1 MYACTLVISVR
12 ELWLPPL
19 RAPHVH
25 TDTYVL
31 FRKHGHARSRRSPR
45 VSGDDGGRVYAKLR
59 GLRRP
64 RREKTEK
71 NSEGRRAGGK
81 KIVRAITHPLDAR
94 KSGIP
99 LASQTS
105 FLSHGG
111 SEFFMRNELI
121 SFLRLKKPRRCA
133 SSWTCKKRR
142 IKSREINANTF
153 YVLRKHASYARLA
166 CFLRKLSGSFFVGS
180 RASCTCLN
188 VPSSRHMWCGFFS
201 TEICGIQ
208 TQRFFYYIIC
218 RLVIQYF

>member
-1 MYACTLVISVR
+1 MYVCMLVISVR

-19 RAPHVH
+19 RAPYIY

-31 FRKHGHARSRRSPR
+31 SRKHEHARSRRSPR

-99 LASQTS
+99 LASQIS
-105 FLSHGG
+105 FLSHNAG
-111 SEFFMRNELI
+111 SRFFMRNELI
-121 SFLRLKKPRRCA
+121 SFLRLKKTSPRRCA
-133 SSWTCKKRR
+133 SS
-142 IKSREINANTF
+142 
-153 YVLRKHASYARLA
+153 
-166 CFLRKLSGSFFVGS
+166 
-180 RASCTCLN
+180 
-188 VPSSRHMWCGFFS
+188 
-201 TEICGIQ
+201 
-208 TQRFFYYIIC
+208 
-218 RLVIQYF
+218 